1 MSQQDVI
8 EILEKMNKPLSVSD
22 IAKMIN
28 DDVYKISKELTR
40 MLKYNEVAFIEIDR
54 FEAMEKYNCK
64 RRMRLW
70 FINGNS

>member
-8 EILEKMNKPLSVSD
+8 KILGKMKEPLSVSD
-22 IAKMIN
+22 IARLID
-28 DDVYKISKELTR
+28 DDVYKISKELTK

-70 FINGNS
+70 FIDGDY

>member
-8 EILEKMNKPLSVSD
+8 EILEKMKQPLSVSD
-22 IAKMIN
+22 IAKFI
-28 DDVYKISKELTR
+28 DDEVCKISKELTR
-40 MLKYNEVAFIEIDR
+40 MLKYNEVSFVEIDR

-70 FINGNS
+70 FVNGNS

>member
-8 EILEKMNKPLSVSD
+8 EILEKTKEPLSVSD
-22 IAKMIN
+22 IARLID
-28 DDVYKISKELTR
+28 DDVYKISKELTK

-70 FINGNS
+70 FIDGDY

>member
-8 EILEKMNKPLSVSD
+8 EILEKMKQPLSVSD
-22 IAKMIN
+22 IAKLI
-28 DDVYKISKELTR
+28 DDEVTKISKELTR
-40 MLKYNEVAFIEIDR
+40 MLKYNEVSFIEIDR